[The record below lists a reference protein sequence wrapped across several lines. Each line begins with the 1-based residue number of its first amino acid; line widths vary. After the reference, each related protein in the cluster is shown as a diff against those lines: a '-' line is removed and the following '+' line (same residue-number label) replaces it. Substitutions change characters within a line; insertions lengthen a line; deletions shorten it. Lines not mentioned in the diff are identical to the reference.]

1 MKRST
6 LVFPVIARFDVFDL
20 KKVYVRNFSLGMT
33 AAVLIHFL
41 FIGVYYFFQTT
52 AKRVESKPTAFTI
65 TLTDQPTFNIPI
77 EQPNAVSSSS
87 ASLKNAIPVPVPDD
101 KAVPEDLIPTQKEL
115 IGNSTQP
122 GNITGTAVTG
132 IFPGKIN
139 TEAPKDKTPD
149 IKEFTP
155 YEKAPEIVESATPVY
170 PELALRAGLEGT
182 VFVKVLIGKDGKPL
196 KAVAVKFDS
205 EVFVK
210 PSLDAAFKFI
220 FTPAIQHKAPV
231 MIWMTVPFKFRLNN

>member
-6 LVFPVIARFDVFDL
+6 LVFPVIAKFDVFDL
-20 KKVYVRNFSLGMT
+20 KKVYIRNFSLGMT

-52 AKRVESKPTAFTI
+52 AKRVESKPPLLTVTI
-65 TLTDQPTFNIPI
+65 TEQPTINIPV

-87 ASLKNAIPVPVPDD
+87 TSFKNATPVPVPED
-101 KAVPEDLIPTQKEL
+101 KAVIEDLLPTQKEL
-115 IGNSTQP
+115 SSSWANTGD
-122 GNITGTAVTG
+122 ITGDNANAVY
-132 IFPGKIN
+132 PG
-139 TEAPKDKTPD
+139 PKVETKSEVIPD
-149 IKEFTP
+149 IKDFTP
-155 YEKAPEIVESATPVY
+155 NEKSPEIIESVNPVY

-182 VFVKVLIGKDGKPL
+182 VFVKVLIGKDGRPL

-210 PSLDAAFKFI
+210 PSIDAALKFI